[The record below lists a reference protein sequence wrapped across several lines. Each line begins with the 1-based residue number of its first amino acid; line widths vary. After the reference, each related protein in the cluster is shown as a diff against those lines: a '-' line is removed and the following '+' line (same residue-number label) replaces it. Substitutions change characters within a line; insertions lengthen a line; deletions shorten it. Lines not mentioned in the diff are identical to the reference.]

1 MVRVLFF
8 GGGEVKK
15 KFITWTLVLYVI
27 YGLLLGL
34 YFFQWTDVGVPPAYE
49 GTAADPATFM
59 TEKELELSQ
68 EYSRYQNFLS
78 FLGEPL
84 EWMIY
89 LGVMIFGAT
98 VVFKNFGKQISR
110 FRIIQIPIFVLLLQ
124 TLTTI
129 LLFPLDYA
137 RRWLSVEYGISTQSF
152 SSWMR
157 DELIGFWIGF
167 IIMAL
172 LITVL
177 YLLMKKFEKRWWL
190 IAWVLMI
197 PFLFFMMYL
206 QPVVIDPL
214 YNDFTE
220 LQDKQLE
227 EKILALAD
235 EADVP
240 ADRVYEVNMSEKTN
254 SMNAYVNGIGSNLRI
269 VLWDTT
275 LNRLEESEV
284 LFIMAHEIG
293 HYVMNHLYWNLA
305 GVIIATFFGLLF
317 TYHLLRYATR
327 RWGERLGFTKV
338 SDIASLPMFFLIL
351 TMLSFLSSPV
361 ELAISRNA
369 ETDADKYAIEMTRD
383 PGAAIG
389 SFQELTVNGLSD
401 VHPPALVKYLRYGHP
416 TMMERI
422 HMLESYQGIDVK
434 EE

>member
-1 MVRVLFF
+1 M
-8 GGGEVKK
+8 KK
-15 KFITWTLVLYVI
+15 RFVTWTLVLYAI

-34 YFFQWTDVGVPPAYE
+34 YFFQWTDIGVPPAYE
-49 GTAADPATFM
+49 GSAADPATFM
-59 TEKELELSQ
+59 TERELQLSQ

-78 FLGEPL
+78 FLAEPV
-84 EWMIY
+84 EWIIY
-89 LGVMIFGAT
+89 LGVMIFGVS
-98 VVFKNFGKQISR
+98 VVFKDFGEKVSR
-110 FRIIQIPIFVLLLQ
+110 FSIIKIPLFVLLLS
-124 TLTTI
+124 TLTTF
-129 LLFPLDYA
+129 LLFPFDYA

-152 SSWMR
+152 SSWMK
-157 DELIGFWIGF
+157 DELISFWVGF

-177 YLLMKKFEKRWWL
+177 YFLMKKFEKRWWL
-190 IAWVLMI
+190 IAWFLMI

-227 EKILALAD
+227 EKILTLAD
-235 EADVP
+235 EADIP
-240 ADRVYEVNMSEKTN
+240 AERVYEVNMSEKTN

-275 LNRLEESEV
+275 LNRLQDNEV

-305 GVIIATFFGLLF
+305 GVIISTFFGLLF
-317 TYHLLRYATR
+317 TYYLLRKSVR
-327 RWGERLGFTKV
+327 KWGDKLGFTKV
-338 SDIASLPMFFLIL
+338 SDIASLPMFYLIL
-351 TMLSFLSSPV
+351 TLLSFIANPV
-361 ELAISRNA
+361 ELAVSRNA
-369 ETDADKYAIEMTRD
+369 ETDADKYAIEMTGD
-383 PGAAIG
+383 TEAAIG

-422 HMLESYQGIDVK
+422 YMLENYSVDVK